1 MKIFSFGKHFWSK
14 NKIVCFLGDS
24 FKNKCQPFKC
34 VSERG
39 KFFRRRVL
47 GLFVVLEKQQPLFNR
62 NFSSQGK
69 AIFHSNDVWEE
80 NVHPALLPGAPVHTS
95 AVAGV
100 LLSPCPALGPKPGAK
115 GGCGARR
122 VRGDA
127 GPVMAPGEQGKL
139 LLLPLPPTPPRSS

>member
-1 MKIFSFGKHFWSK
+1 MKIFSFGKRFWSK

-34 VSERG
+34 VFERG
-39 KFFRRRVL
+39 KFFRKRVW

-80 NVHPALLPGAPVHTS
+80 NVPPALLPGAP
-95 AVAGV
+95 GCCGRG
-100 LLSPCPALGPKPGAK
+100 SPVPVSSSGAK
-115 GGCGARR
+115 ARGGTK
-122 VRGDA
+122 VRAELA
-127 GPVMAPGEQGKL
+127 G
-139 LLLPLPPTPPRSS
+139 